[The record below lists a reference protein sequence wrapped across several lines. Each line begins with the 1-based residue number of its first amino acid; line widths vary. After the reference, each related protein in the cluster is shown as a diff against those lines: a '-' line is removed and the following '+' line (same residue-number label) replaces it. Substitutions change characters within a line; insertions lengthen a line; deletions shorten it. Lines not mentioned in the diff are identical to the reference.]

1 MARRNIKQYE
11 GYNHTF
17 WYQEYLQI
25 EGSPNFVYST
35 NPIRFRGDKQLTDKV
50 KVQLLPNSDSSSV
63 SEIIETRFKLPF
75 KQHDKI
81 LNSLAKNDIDEF
93 VDFVG
98 RIDTVKIE
106 RDKEMDIRNLRSTSN
121 DEIYFLTIG

>member
-63 SEIIETRFKLPF
+63 SEIIEIRFKLPF

-81 LNSLAKNDIDEF
+81 LNSLAKNDIDEY

>member
-1 MARRNIKQYE
+1 MARRNIKQYD

-63 SEIIETRFKLPF
+63 SEVIETRFKLPF

-121 DEIYFLTIG
+121 DEVYFLTIG